1 MTQMNN
7 VSLTYFV
14 DFVLKA
20 GTPKITV
27 VKEFKGRDEYDP
39 QTDFYKSLREKTV
52 EVFKSGGSVGAMES
66 WAGGVHEK
74 KRAAYLAVV
83 AGLKKFVGRREYEW
97 FDPPRENF
105 TLGSI
110 TLNVNPELGLKI
122 EGVPHVI
129 KLYLKDDPPLVKNRV
144 QLILH
149 VLEKALSKKSKGY
162 TFAVLDARKGKLH
175 PIGSAPASI
184 DALLVG
190 EAAAFK
196 AMYDTI

>member
-1 MTQMNN
+1 MDN

-20 GTPKITV
+20 GTPKLTV

-39 QTDFYKSLREKTV
+39 QTDFYKPLREKLV
-52 EVFKSGGSVGAMES
+52 EVFRTGASVSSMEA
-66 WAGGVHEK
+66 WAASVHEK

-83 AGLKKFVGRREYEW
+83 AGLKKFVGRRDYEW

-110 TLNVNPELGLKI
+110 TLNVNPELGLKV

-129 KLYLKDDPPLVKNRV
+129 KVYLKDDPPLVKNRV

-149 VLEKALSKKSKGY
+149 VLEQALSRKSKGK
-162 TFAVLDARKGKLH
+162 TFAVLDARKGRLH
-175 PIGSAPASI
+175 PIGSSPAGI
-184 DALLVG
+184 DALLTG

-196 AMYDTI
+196 AMYDAI